1 MARRRKRAEHDNH
14 ERWLISYADFVTL
27 LFAFFVVMYSISS
40 VNEGKY
46 KTFSDSLNSA
56 FSESSA
62 TVVPSTQGQ
71 LFKVLVDKR
80 DARMLEQQRKI
91 QAQMKAVDASLRE
104 VMGPLIAQGLVGVH
118 QTKRGVVVDISASTL
133 FREGEEKLQP
143 GAQETLQQV
152 ALVLSRENQSV
163 EVEGHTDDV
172 PIKTTQF
179 PSNWEL
185 SSGRASSVVRTL
197 VTYGVPEKR
206 LAAVGMAANQP
217 VVANDTPE
225 NRAKNRR
232 VSITILSPEFDRLT
246 DSAESSP
253 AVEPAKPSEPAK
265 SSAQEKPLDKAVLN
279 PPVKN

>member
-1 MARRRKRAEHDNH
+1 MAVRRKRAEHDNH

-56 FSESSA
+56 FDQSA
-62 TVVPSTQGQ
+62 SPGNLITSQPGQGRI
-71 LFKVLVDKR
+71 LVDKSTAQLVER
-80 DARMLEQQRKI
+80 QRRT
-91 QAQMKAVDASLRE
+91 QEQMKAVDKSLRQ

-118 QTKRGVVVDISASTL
+118 QTKRGVVVEISASTL
-133 FREGEEKLQP
+133 FKEGDEKLQP
-143 GAQETLQQV
+143 GALETLQQV
-152 ALVLSRENQSV
+152 AMVLSLENQSI

-172 PIKTTQF
+172 PIKTAHF

-185 SSGRASSVVRTL
+185 SSARASSVVRML
-197 VTYGVPEKR
+197 ITYGVSEKR

-217 VVANDTPE
+217 VVENDTPE

-232 VSITILSPEFDRLT
+232 VSITILSPEFDRFNQT
-246 DSAESSP
+246 DDGPMQSGNVPSSVVGK
-253 AVEPAKPSEPAK
+253 APAK
-265 SSAQEKPLDKAVLN
+265 SQ
-279 PPVKN
+279 